1 MIISCLCFKYAASG
15 HGCIPCCTRPS
26 IGHMLNSLSPNMIA
40 CSVHSQTTPTPR
52 GSKPSQRQGWKCSPG
67 RMKERLNEGIPR
79 RTDVLSVF
87 SGRAAL
93 IRLTRA
99 VLAEQHDE

>member
-1 MIISCLCFKYAASG
+1 
-15 HGCIPCCTRPS
+15 
-26 IGHMLNSLSPNMIA
+26 
-40 CSVHSQTTPTPR
+40 
-52 GSKPSQRQGWKCSPG
+52 
-67 RMKERLNEGIPR
+67 MKERLNEGIPR